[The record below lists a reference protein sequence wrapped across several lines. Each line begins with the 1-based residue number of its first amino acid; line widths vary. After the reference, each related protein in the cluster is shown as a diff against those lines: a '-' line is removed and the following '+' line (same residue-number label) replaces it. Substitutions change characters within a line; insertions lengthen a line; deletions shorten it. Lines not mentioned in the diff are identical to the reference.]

1 MIKNILKEL
10 SPWENIKSLNTNIKN
25 DILAGITVAIIAL
38 PLALAFGEISQ
49 LGPEAGIWSAVVG
62 GVIGGLFGGCLV
74 GVSGPTAPM
83 ASQIAAFMGAF
94 VIGSTNEPDL
104 VAAFSIIFLSGLIL
118 VLISLLKI
126 SRFVNYIPYSAIAGF
141 MCGIGFIVILTQINA
156 FVGLESEKNLRL
168 VFVNIDNTIKNININ
183 ALYVAIPSLFIML
196 VWDKINLKIS
206 ALPSIPA
213 PLVALIFGSSIAYF
227 MNLDIPYIGDKMTA
241 NSQGQ
246 VFSLYIP
253 ELSRIGEFLLPA
265 FSLAG
270 LAVLDSLLSC
280 KVADNLTM
288 SRHSS
293 DRETFGQGMANM
305 AAGLFGGISTATATT
320 QTVGNI
326 TFGAK
331 TPLST
336 IVKGLTMFA
345 ILSGFGFLV
354 AAIPNACLAAILFK
368 IGVDILDYRIIPV
381 IKKLPLTDFLIFL
394 IVFVI
399 TIYKNI
405 MLAVAVGVFFGFL
418 KSFKLIIS
426 IYKRKFENK
435 IIPFSKSDYKLADR
449 KNFISESTYIL
460 KMKGPLF
467 FGRIDSIHNAYEKI
481 SNYQVLII
489 DLNEISMIDLSG
501 VFALEDL
508 VNKIKSNGSKVF
520 VLNNCPKIKTIL
532 INLNFIE
539 NIGFENYLESEKF

>member
-1 MIKNILKEL
+1 M
-10 SPWENIKSLNTNIKN
+10 
-25 DILAGITVAIIAL
+25 
-38 PLALAFGEISQ
+38 
-49 LGPEAGIWSAVVG
+49 
-62 GVIGGLFGGCLV
+62 FGGCLV

-156 FVGLESEKNLRL
+156 FVGLESEKNLRM

-206 ALPSIPA
+206 GLLSIPA

-241 NSQGQ
+241 NSQGH
-246 VFSLYIP
+246 VFSLYMP

-381 IKKLPLTDFLIFL
+381 IKKLPLTDFF
-394 IVFVI
+394 
-399 TIYKNI
+399 N
-405 MLAVAVGVFFGFL
+405 FFN
-418 KSFKLIIS
+418 SFC
-426 IYKRKFENK
+426 Y
-435 IIPFSKSDYKLADR
+435 
-449 KNFISESTYIL
+449 
-460 KMKGPLF
+460 
-467 FGRIDSIHNAYEKI
+467 HN
-481 SNYQVLII
+481 L
-489 DLNEISMIDLSG
+489 
-501 VFALEDL
+501 
-508 VNKIKSNGSKVF
+508 
-520 VLNNCPKIKTIL
+520 
-532 INLNFIE
+532 
-539 NIGFENYLESEKF
+539 

>member
-10 SPWENIKSLNTNIKN
+10 SPWGNIKSLNTNIKN

-336 IVKGLTMFA
+336 IVKGLSMFA

-394 IVFVI
+394 IVFVV

-418 KSFKLIIS
+418 KSYKHIIA
-426 IYKRKFENK
+426 IYKTKFENK
-435 IIPFSKSDYKLADR
+435 IIPFSKSGNKIEDKN
-449 KNFISESTYIL
+449 NFISESTYIL
-460 KMKGPLF
+460 KMQGPLF
-467 FGRIDSIHNAYEKI
+467 FGRIESIYNAYEKI
-481 SNYQVLII
+481 SNYQVVII